1 MWNKKKNTYSST
13 DVSYQSGMKYGS
25 DIHQVA
31 IKTNQIVWDMIKI
44 LNKKGLFGFHFS
56 SELGTRKTIVN
67 VLHYDKAMLSH
78 AKRELQ
84 EFQSIDDLIILY
96 RIKQKKEKN
105 HVRVV
110 VVLMLILATVV
121 LVGAGIG
128 YYLYT
133 QTGFFTPDSQKKSA
147 IIEQFDNNETKQ
159 TIEVDIQTL
168 TALKESFEKQ
178 EKSESEKAMMQTM
191 VITTDLI
198 SEVVP
203 DSLKD
208 KYSSEEVVNKFKGG
222 GVNLVLKSGAE
233 GSVDLNQSIAELNA
247 YAKDYISN
255 HQYDKALG
263 YYQQAIESNEENT
276 SALLESYAGQGEIYM
291 KSDQLK
297 EAKIS
302 YENALALS
310 KHLSKKDKIRYQNT
324 QAWTEAKL
332 SRVYQ
337 DLNQTKEV
345 KEALVKAESI
355 YIKTVDLFKK
365 LAQKD
370 PKVHQQNLAW
380 AYNMLANFYHNDKQD
395 FNRSLQVRQKALD
408 IYKALAKR
416 EPKRF
421 FERLFRTYNSMGLSY
436 QELKQYTLAQKS
448 YQKGFELIQ
457 SIREEESSDYKRHLA
472 QALNLLGVVHT
483 KLEKYNQ
490 AYKHLKQAES
500 LYKQLLFEDSHQF
513 KPFLLSVQQDIAS
526 LYVHQKEYAKAWRL
540 YQDTFVKYQG
550 LLDKKPL
557 HYNMPMAKI
566 LNSMAWIALVDEKM
580 QKKSQ
585 TRRLLHE
592 SLSHSKELQKINR
605 FHYASLNFTSYLY
618 LAYLSIHEGNIL
630 ESFKHYERALSLK
643 RDYDIE
649 KSYLFFLISQKSF
662 MKANERF
669 NLMLKTYTSL
679 EEQAELWMLYGKFY
693 MEIDP
698 DYAKLKLERSLAL
711 YQELNDTLK
720 ITAISIILDQ
730 NISNEDKNNSMVQ

>member
-1 MWNKKKNTYSST
+1 MWNKKKNTYDST
-13 DVSYQSGMKYGS
+13 DVSYQGGMKYGS
-25 DIHQVA
+25 NIHQVA
-31 IKTNQIVWDMIKI
+31 IKTNQIVWDMIKV

-56 SELGTRKTIVN
+56 SKLGTQKTIVN
-67 VLHYDKAMLSH
+67 VFHNDKAMLSR

-84 EFQSIDDLIILY
+84 EFQSIDDLIIIY
-96 RIKQKKEKN
+96 RVKQKKEKN
-105 HVRVV
+105 YVKAAII
-110 VVLMLILATVV
+110 LLLILATVG
-121 LVGAGIG
+121 LAGAGIG
-128 YYLYT
+128 YYLYA
-133 QTGFFTPDSQKKSA
+133 QTSFFAPDSQKKSA
-147 IIEQFDNNETKQ
+147 IVEQFDNNETKQ
-159 TIEVDIQTL
+159 TIEVDIQML

-178 EKSESEKAMMQTM
+178 EKSESEKAVMQAM
-191 VITTDLI
+191 AITTDII

-222 GVNLVLKSGAE
+222 GVNLALKSEAE

-263 YYQQAIESNEENT
+263 YYQKAIESHEENS
-276 SALLESYAGQGEIYM
+276 SALLESYIGQGEIYT

-310 KHLSKKDKIRYQNT
+310 KHLSKKDKIQYQNT
-324 QAWTEAKL
+324 QAWIEAKL
-332 SRVYQ
+332 SSIYH
-337 DLNQTKEV
+337 DLNQTKEA
-345 KEALVKAESI
+345 KEALEKAESI
-355 YIKTVDLFKK
+355 YIKTVDLFKR
-365 LAQKD
+365 LAQED

-395 FNRSLQVRQKALD
+395 SNRSLQVRQKALD
-408 IYKALAKR
+408 IYKTLFKR

-436 QELKQYTLAQKS
+436 QALKQYALAQKS

-457 SIREEESSDYKRHLA
+457 SIREENSSDYKQHLA
-472 QALNLLGVVHT
+472 QALNLLGAVYA
-483 KLEKYNQ
+483 KLEKHNQ

-500 LYKQLLFEDSHQF
+500 LYKQLLFEDSYKF

-585 TRRLLHE
+585 VRRLLRE

-605 FHYASLNFTSYLY
+605 FYYASLGFTSYLY
-618 LAYLSIHEGNIL
+618 LAYLSIREGNIL

-643 RDYDIE
+643 KDYDIE
-649 KSYLFFLISQKSF
+649 KSYLLFLISQKSF
-662 MKANERF
+662 IKANERF
-669 NLMLKTYTSL
+669 NRMLKTYTSL

-693 MEIDP
+693 MEIDL
-698 DYAKLKLERSLAL
+698 DHAKLKLERSLAL

-720 ITAISIILDQ
+720 IAAINMILDQ
-730 NISNEDKNNSMVQ
+730 NSSNKNNSMVQ